1 MEELNNAIQLLQS
14 QLVDQ
19 ENTQQPPVLNLPN
32 IQSQLNEQE
41 NTQPILNLSNIIDIP
56 NILPYEL
63 NVREQIRLLLKQ
75 QNVPEDQIEGM
86 IQQQL
91 NSLSNQGDNGMM

>member
-1 MEELNNAIQLLQS
+1 MEELSNAIQLLQS

-19 ENTQQPPVLNLPN
+19 DNMLQPPVLNLPN

-41 NTQPILNLSNIIDIP
+41 NTQPALNLSNIIDIP
-56 NILPYEL
+56 NIAPYEL
-63 NVREQIRLLLKQ
+63 DVREQIRLLLQQ
-75 QNVPEDQIEGM
+75 QNVPEDQIEGI

-91 NSLSNQGDNGMM
+91 NSLSNQGDDGMM